1 MTKLRRARVIP
12 RTKGATR
19 RRGGESLRYLTEAQ
33 DHQCDSVPLFV
44 CMPPDPA
51 GATDNRQLKRK
62 DGSKMSELKR
72 TQLYDVHVAAGA
84 DMVDF
89 GGWEMPV
96 QYPAGIVAEHL
107 YTRHFCSLFDVSHM
121 GRLLVSGPD
130 HVAFLQHILTSNIEA
145 LDLNTAQYSI
155 IPAEDGSAVDDA
167 YLYRFEEDRYL
178 LIVNAANTE
187 KDLRHLESVI
197 KDFDCTL
204 TDITSEWASIAV
216 QGPKSKELLTVLS
229 GGEAVTEPIK
239 NTLNTLDFEG
249 HRVRVAKTGYTGEPL
264 GFEVFIPSGEAAW
277 LWNRLI
283 ELGARPAG
291 LGARDTLRLEAG
303 MPLYGHEFGVD
314 PDGDPMPIY
323 AVPLAKFAVSFS
335 DRKGSFIGRDALAK
349 QRAAFIRIQNRDFSD
364 LTDLPKVIRPIAL
377 LDRGVMRAGM
387 PIYRNDEQIGWVTSG
402 TMVPYY
408 RAEGEGLETVITDEV
423 AKRAIG
429 LCYIASDVLEDDIV
443 EVDVRGRRLKAA
455 IAVRHMSVTAP
466 PYARP
471 LIYGTELSKR
481 EISDEALPV
490 RAFELLKKAAENHLW
505 RQKQC
510 VNLIPS
516 ENTPSRAVQLLCSS
530 DPSCR
535 YAEHKKV
542 VPFYDKD
549 IFYYQGTKF
558 IDEVEQ
564 LAAEELKKYF
574 GCTEVETRVISGQM
588 SNMTVFSA
596 LMDWKNR
603 LNRKEEPKRLGYVM
617 NNHIFKGGHL
627 SAQPMGALHDYI
639 AVDPVT
645 EKSAVVNFP
654 VCKDNIFKIDV
665 DETLKVIEQYRPEF
679 IIFGKSMVLHKEPV
693 AAIRRF
699 VDDQKIPTTIMYDM
713 AHVLGLAGP
722 YFQDPFAEGAEIVT
736 GSTHK
741 TFFGPQRGL
750 VAVNY
755 REDELK
761 YGLWETIE
769 TRAFPGSVSNHHL
782 GTQLGLLMAAY
793 EMNCFRDEY
802 QKAVTENAKSFAR
815 SLKARGLNVAGDP
828 AIGFT
833 ETHQVI
839 VSVGYALGAEIAERL
854 ERNNIIVN
862 YQATPDEEGF
872 TASGALRM
880 GVSEMTRFGF
890 GEKEFDELAD
900 IMADC
905 ILRGKDVTEDVIRL
919 RSRFT
924 EMRYCFSDS
933 EFETALED
941 FAGKVGF

>member
-1 MTKLRRARVIP
+1 
-12 RTKGATR
+12 
-19 RRGGESLRYLTEAQ
+19 
-33 DHQCDSVPLFV
+33 
-44 CMPPDPA
+44 
-51 GATDNRQLKRK
+51 
-62 DGSKMSELKR
+62 MSELKR

-84 DMVDF
+84 TMVDF
-89 GGWEMPV
+89 GGWDMPV
-96 QYPAGIVAEHL
+96 QYPTGIVAEHL

-121 GRLLVSGPD
+121 GRLLIDGPD
-130 HVAFLQHILTSNIEA
+130 RVAFLQHVLSSNVDA
-145 LDLNTAQYSI
+145 LDLNMAQYCI
-155 IPAEDGSAVDDA
+155 IPAEDGGAVDDA
-167 YLYRFEEDRYL
+167 YLYRYEEERFL
-178 LIVNAANTE
+178 LVVNAANTE
-187 KDLRHLESVI
+187 KDLKHLSAIV
-197 KDFDCTL
+197 KDYDCTI
-204 TDITSEWASIAV
+204 TDITASWASIAV

-229 GGEAVTEPIK
+229 GGQAVTEPMK
-239 NTLNTLDFEG
+239 NALNTLELEG

-264 GFEVFIPSGEAAW
+264 GYEVFIPSAEAAW

-303 MPLYGHEFGVD
+303 MPLYGHEMGVD
-314 PDGDPMPIY
+314 PDGVTMPIF

-335 DRKGSFIGRDALAK
+335 ERKGSFVG
-349 QRAAFIRIQNRDFSD
+349 RAALEKQSAAFNRIQNRDFSD
-364 LTDLPKVIRPIAL
+364 LRDLPKVIKPIVL

-387 PIYRNDEQIGWVTSG
+387 PVYRGDEQIGWVTSG

-408 RAEGEGLETVITDEV
+408 KAEGEGLETVITDEV

-429 LCYIASDVLEDDIV
+429 TCYIASDVLVDDIV
-443 EVDVRGRRLKAA
+443 EVDIRGKRLKAA
-455 IAVRHMSVTAP
+455 IPQRHMSVTAP

-471 LIYGTELSKR
+471 LIYGTELSQR
-481 EISDEALPV
+481 QISTDERPV
-490 RAFELLKKAAENHLW
+490 RALELLKKAQENHIW

-510 VNLIPS
+510 INLIPS

-564 LAAEELKKYF
+564 LAVEELRKYF

-588 SNMTVFSA
+588 SNMAVFSA

-603 LNRKEEPKRLGYVM
+603 LDRKHDAKRLGYVL
-617 NNHIFKGGHL
+617 NNHIIKGGHL

-645 EKSAVVNFP
+645 ERSAVVNFP
-654 VCKDNIFKIDV
+654 VCRDNIFKIDV
-665 DETLKVIEQYRPEF
+665 EETKKVIEQYRPEF

-693 AAIRRF
+693 AAIRQF
-699 VDDQKIPTTIMYDM
+699 VDQQKIPTTIMYDM
-713 AHVLGLAGP
+713 AHVLGLVGP
-722 YFQDPFAEGAEIVT
+722 HFQEPFAEGAEIVT

-741 TFFGPQRGL
+741 TFFGPQRGV

-755 REDELK
+755 KEEDLK

-769 TRAFPGSVSNHHL
+769 RRAFPGSVSNHHL

-793 EMNCFRDEY
+793 EMNYFKDEY
-802 QKAVTENAKSFAR
+802 QKAIIENAKHFAK
-815 SLKARGLNVAGDP
+815 SLKAQGLDVCGDP
-828 AIGFT
+828 AIDYT

-839 VSVGYALGAEIAERL
+839 VSVGYAQGAEIAERL

-880 GVSEMTRFGF
+880 GMSEMTRFGF
-890 GEKEFDELAD
+890 TKKDFEDLAVL
-900 IMADC
+900 MADC

-919 RSRFT
+919 RSAHT
-924 EMRYCFSDS
+924 QMHYCFSDE
-933 EFETALED
+933 EFETALEG
-941 FAGKVGF
+941 FAAKVGF